1 MHLCIL
7 GKPGVTTS
15 VLFERRKPLASIS
28 IEGVVGARRNLDITF
43 PRFDKEDRKY
53 FKIKHISHIQRT
65 MGLNTWNHSNTML
78 IFQSCVVKYSCHTM
92 NQNKIY

>member
-1 MHLCIL
+1 MRLCIL

-65 MGLNTWNHSNTML
+65 MGSKTWNHYIDISFN
-78 IFQSCVVKYSCHTM
+78 HA
-92 NQNKIY
+92 

>member
-1 MHLCIL
+1 MRLCIL

-43 PRFDKEDRKY
+43 PRFDKEDSKY
-53 FKIKHISHIQRT
+53 YKFKTYISYSMYNGGKHLESLR
-65 MGLNTWNHSNTML
+65 
-78 IFQSCVVKYSCHTM
+78 
-92 NQNKIY
+92 

>member
-28 IEGVVGARRNLDITF
+28 IEGVVGASRNLDIMF

-53 FKIKHISHIQRT
+53 FKIKTYISYSTYNGVKHLESQHYAYFSIMRSQ
-65 MGLNTWNHSNTML
+65 
-78 IFQSCVVKYSCHTM
+78 IFLP
-92 NQNKIY
+92 